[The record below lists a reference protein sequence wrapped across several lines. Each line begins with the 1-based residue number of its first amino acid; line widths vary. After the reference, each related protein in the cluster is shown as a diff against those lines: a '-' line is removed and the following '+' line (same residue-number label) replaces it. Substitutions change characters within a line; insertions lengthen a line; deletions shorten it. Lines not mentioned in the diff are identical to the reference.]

1 MGGSQSATHRTTPVG
16 TARVVANAVASDATD
31 ATDAPPVLTSANLRA
46 WIDAR
51 NDDGAGSRVELVKC
65 PNDTPDVESSAM
77 ALGVPVDSIVKSIV
91 FACDGRFAV
100 CVTNGTARVDH
111 KKIARRLG
119 LANKRVR
126 LATREE
132 TVAHAGY
139 QPGTVP
145 PFGHRTKLRTF
156 VALDVVNDMAPD
168 DVVFGGG
175 GCVDVEVRCTV
186 RDLVRLCEPCEVMDV
201 KRDDDVSRGDRS
213 AEASTIATKSL
224 KTLSADVSRTA
235 ASDANDL
242 PVPIDPSLDE
252 RTGPQ
257 SLPIAKR
264 VADVVG
270 QTPGT
275 LERLS
280 MPAWPAA
287 RPTDSDPASPHRVV
301 TATAEVTRVRRVA
314 RFLAFA
320 TLRPLAPLRIAPKCE
335 NGDAG
340 EEEEEEEEEEVPL
353 APGTTLQLIAGRTLL
368 ERMGGEAGME
378 NTLRGL
384 RPGAVLA
391 VTGRLQAN
399 PRPLTVDVVSSG
411 ISFVD
416 GTEAVTLLAHAERD
430 GFGIDGDGSSSRTG
444 IDSMPPGSAGVT
456 HTAWSRHKRLDKK
469 REKKKLAEGSSRDDD
484 DVPGGVPMSN
494 DELRAVLRG
503 LRTGERVGKT
513 SKFPALPRESVTWVD
528 SVASIHEMRSAVL
541 DPSTR
546 CDSSLVHDGPSS
558 GDDGI
563 NHDRAPW
570 VVGLDAEWRPH
581 KHSPVA
587 LLQVAVRH
595 RAFLVDVSHLMKRPG
610 DDGYVPGNEEAFDH
624 FLRDLF
630 AAEEIVRLG
639 FGFGYDLQRLR
650 RGYAGRLHSL
660 EISES
665 EDDGKG
671 KREPIVSEFGETG
684 HPVLGDAVVDV
695 KAVAMY
701 AFPGKQKLVR
711 VGLATVVSSVLGAYV
726 DKTEQCRCVY
736 FYFHTGNVT
745 D

>member
-1 MGGSQSATHRTTPVG
+1 MATGATPPPASIRAREGWTTSVTQLCVDECGRESAGEQVTSVLSHQCLGARARRRGRASFRCMLSPSRVFAASPARALAPRVIPSHKRVAGMGGSQSATHRTTPVG
-16 TARVVANAVASDATD
+16 TARVVASDATD

-91 FACDGRFAV
+91 FACDGCFAV

-139 QPGTVP
+139 VPGTVP

-201 KRDDDVSRGDRS
+201 KRDDDVRGDRS
-213 AEASTIATKSL
+213 ADASTIVTKSL
-224 KTLSADVSRTA
+224 KTLSADESRTA

-252 RTGPQ
+252 RTGPDA
-257 SLPIAKR
+257 LPIAKR

-270 QTPGT
+270 QTPSA

-287 RPTDSDPASPHRVV
+287 RPADGDPASPHRVV

-320 TLRPLAPLRIAPKCE
+320 TLRPLAPLRIAPKRE
-335 NGDAG
+335 DGDAG
-340 EEEEEEEEEEVPL
+340 EEEEEEIPL

-399 PRPLTVDVVSSG
+399 PRPLTVDVVSLFLILVRAIRVTSC
-411 ISFVD
+411 FV
-416 GTEAVTLLAHAERD
+416 
-430 GFGIDGDGSSSRTG
+430 TG
-444 IDSMPPGSAGVT
+444 VQ
-456 HTAWSRHKRLDKK
+456 W
-469 REKKKLAEGSSRDDD
+469 
-484 DVPGGVPMSN
+484 N
-494 DELRAVLRG
+494 
-503 LRTGERVGKT
+503 
-513 SKFPALPRESVTWVD
+513 
-528 SVASIHEMRSAVL
+528 
-541 DPSTR
+541 
-546 CDSSLVHDGPSS
+546 
-558 GDDGI
+558 
-563 NHDRAPW
+563 
-570 VVGLDAEWRPH
+570 
-581 KHSPVA
+581 
-587 LLQVAVRH
+587 
-595 RAFLVDVSHLMKRPG
+595 
-610 DDGYVPGNEEAFDH
+610 
-624 FLRDLF
+624 
-630 AAEEIVRLG
+630 IVRG
-639 FGFGYDLQRLR
+639 RD
-650 RGYAGRLHSL
+650 RG
-660 EISES
+660 
-665 EDDGKG
+665 
-671 KREPIVSEFGETG
+671 
-684 HPVLGDAVVDV
+684 GDA
-695 KAVAMY
+695 AGTRRA
-701 AFPGKQKLVR
+701 R
-711 VGLATVVSSVLGAYV
+711 WIWI
-726 DKTEQCRCVY
+726 
-736 FYFHTGNVT
+736 
-745 D
+745 

>member
-1 MGGSQSATHRTTPVG
+1 MLSPSRVFAASPARALALIRVIPSKPVAGMGGSLSRHRTRDAPVG

-139 QPGTVP
+139 VPGTVP

-156 VALDVVNDMAPD
+156 VALDVVNDMDPD

-201 KRDDDVSRGDRS
+201 KRDDDVSRGDES
-213 AEASTIATKSL
+213 AGASTIATKS
-224 KTLSADVSRTA
+224 KTLISADESRTA

-252 RTGPQ
+252 RTGPNA
-257 SLPIAKR
+257 LPIAKR

-270 QTPGT
+270 QTPAT

-280 MPAWPAA
+280 MPAWPAT
-287 RPTDSDPASPHRVV
+287 RPKDGDPASPHRVV

-340 EEEEEEEEEEVPL
+340 EEEEEEEEE
-353 APGTTLQLIAGRTLL
+353 
-368 ERMGGEAGME
+368 
-378 NTLRGL
+378 
-384 RPGAVLA
+384 
-391 VTGRLQAN
+391 
-399 PRPLTVDVVSSG
+399 
-411 ISFVD
+411 
-416 GTEAVTLLAHAERD
+416 
-430 GFGIDGDGSSSRTG
+430 
-444 IDSMPPGSAGVT
+444 
-456 HTAWSRHKRLDKK
+456 
-469 REKKKLAEGSSRDDD
+469 
-484 DVPGGVPMSN
+484 
-494 DELRAVLRG
+494 
-503 LRTGERVGKT
+503 
-513 SKFPALPRESVTWVD
+513 
-528 SVASIHEMRSAVL
+528 
-541 DPSTR
+541 
-546 CDSSLVHDGPSS
+546 
-558 GDDGI
+558 
-563 NHDRAPW
+563 
-570 VVGLDAEWRPH
+570 
-581 KHSPVA
+581 
-587 LLQVAVRH
+587 
-595 RAFLVDVSHLMKRPG
+595 
-610 DDGYVPGNEEAFDH
+610 
-624 FLRDLF
+624 
-630 AAEEIVRLG
+630 
-639 FGFGYDLQRLR
+639 
-650 RGYAGRLHSL
+650 
-660 EISES
+660 
-665 EDDGKG
+665 
-671 KREPIVSEFGETG
+671 
-684 HPVLGDAVVDV
+684 
-695 KAVAMY
+695 
-701 AFPGKQKLVR
+701 
-711 VGLATVVSSVLGAYV
+711 
-726 DKTEQCRCVY
+726 
-736 FYFHTGNVT
+736 
-745 D
+745 